1 VFDIFHAGVVNDMF
15 KKVLIL
21 SASAG
26 AGHTRAAQAVERAFI
41 EMGEAEEVRHV
52 DALEY
57 TTKIFK
63 AIASKAYID
72 LVNKA
77 PHMLGWFYD
86 VMDKP
91 WKNERFM
98 LAIDMLNT
106 QPLVRLINKYQP
118 DLAICTHF
126 TPADMSSWLKEKKTL
141 TCPLAV
147 VVTDFDIHANWLC
160 RYCDRYFV
168 ALDETGVHLEK
179 LGIPADRITVSGIPV
194 DPVFA
199 RRKDKAAMRRKHGL
213 REDRTTILVSA
224 GGFGVGPVENLITA
238 LLDLQHEAQIVAVC
252 GKSEELKRKLENLA
266 GRVPAGHRVTVR
278 VVGYTTDMDEY
289 MAAADMLVGKTG
301 GLTTSEALARDL
313 IMVVVNPIPGQEE
326 RNADHLL
333 EEGAALRCNNLPAIA
348 FKIDRLLDDPARMA
362 AMKQNI
368 RRIARPRAAYDIVST
383 LLQLKSAAQH

>member
-1 VFDIFHAGVVNDMF
+1 MF

-26 AGHTRAAQAVERAFI
+26 AGHTRAAQALERAFM
-41 EMGEAEEVRHV
+41 EMGAAEEVKHV

-63 AIASKAYID
+63 TIASKAYID

-91 WKNERFM
+91 WKNERLM
-98 LAIDMLNT
+98 QAIDMLNT

-118 DLAICTHF
+118 DLAVCTHF
-126 TPADMSSWLKEKKTL
+126 TPADMISWLKEKKTL
-141 TCPLAV
+141 TCHLAI
-147 VVTDFDIHANWLC
+147 VVTDFDIHANWLS

-199 RRKDKAAMRRKHGL
+199 RRKDKAAMRLKFGL
-213 REDRTTILVSA
+213 RQDKTTILVSA

-266 GRVPAGHRVTVR
+266 ERVPAGHRVTVR

-362 AMKQNI
+362 AMKKNI
-368 RRIARPRAAYDIVST
+368 QRLARPRAAYDIVST
-383 LLQLKSAAQH
+383 LLQLKSAAQR

>member
-1 VFDIFHAGVVNDMF
+1 MF

-26 AGHTRAAQAVERAFI
+26 AGHVRAAQAIERAFI
-41 EMGEAEEVRHV
+41 EMNAAEEVKHV

-63 AIASKAYID
+63 TIASKAYID

-91 WKNERFM
+91 WKNERLM

-118 DLAICTHF
+118 DLAVCTHF
-126 TPADMSSWLKEKKTL
+126 TPADMISWLKEKKTL

-199 RRKDKAAMRRKHGL
+199 RSKDKAAMRLKLGL

-266 GRVPAGHRVTVR
+266 EHVPAGHRVAVQ

>member
-1 VFDIFHAGVVNDMF
+1 MF

-26 AGHTRAAQAVERAFI
+26 AGHTRSAQALERAFM
-41 EMGEAEEVRHV
+41 EMSAAEEVMHV

-72 LVNKA
+72 LVNMA

-91 WKNERFM
+91 WKNERLM

-118 DLAICTHF
+118 DLAVCTHF
-126 TPADMSSWLKEKKTL
+126 TPADMISWLKEKKTL

-199 RRKDKAAMRRKHGL
+199 RSKDKAAMRLKLGL

-266 GRVPAGHRVTVR
+266 ERVPAGHRVAVQ

>member
-1 VFDIFHAGVVNDMF
+1 MF

-26 AGHTRAAQAVERAFI
+26 AGHTRAAQALERAFM
-41 EMGEAEEVRHV
+41 EMGAAEEVKHV

-91 WKNERFM
+91 WKNERLM
-98 LAIDMLNT
+98 QAIDMLNT

-118 DLAICTHF
+118 DLAVCTHF
-126 TPADMSSWLKEKKTL
+126 TPADMISWLKEKKTL
-141 TCPLAV
+141 TCPLAI
-147 VVTDFDIHANWLC
+147 VVTDFDIHANWLS

-199 RRKDKAAMRRKHGL
+199 RRKDKAAMRLKFGL
-213 REDRTTILVSA
+213 RQDKTTILVSA

-266 GRVPAGHRVTVR
+266 ERVPAGHRVTVR

-362 AMKQNI
+362 AMKKNI
-368 RRIARPRAAYDIVST
+368 QRLARPRAAYDIVST
-383 LLQLKSAAQH
+383 LLQLKSAAQR

>member
-1 VFDIFHAGVVNDMF
+1 MF

-26 AGHTRAAQAVERAFI
+26 AGHTRAAQALERAFM
-41 EMGEAEEVRHV
+41 EMGAAEEVKHV

-91 WKNERFM
+91 WKNERLM
-98 LAIDMLNT
+98 QAIDMLNT

-118 DLAICTHF
+118 DLAVCTHF
-126 TPADMSSWLKEKKTL
+126 TPADMISWLKEKKTL
-141 TCPLAV
+141 TCHLAI
-147 VVTDFDIHANWLC
+147 VVTDFDIHANWLS

-199 RRKDKAAMRRKHGL
+199 RRKDKAAMRLKFGL
-213 REDRTTILVSA
+213 RQDKTTILVSA

-266 GRVPAGHRVTVR
+266 ERVPAGHRVTVR

-362 AMKQNI
+362 AMKKNI
-368 RRIARPRAAYDIVST
+368 QRLARPRAAYDIVST
-383 LLQLKSAAQH
+383 LLQLKSAAQR

>member
-1 VFDIFHAGVVNDMF
+1 MF

-26 AGHTRAAQAVERAFI
+26 AGHVRAAQAIERAFI
-41 EMGEAEEVRHV
+41 EMNAAEEVKHI

-57 TTKIFK
+57 TTKLFK
-63 AIASKAYID
+63 NIASKAYID

-91 WKNERFM
+91 WKNERLM

-118 DLAICTHF
+118 DLAVCTHF
-126 TPADMSSWLKEKKTL
+126 TPADMISWLKEKKAL

-168 ALDETGVHLEK
+168 ALDETGVHLGK

-199 RRKDKAAMRRKHGL
+199 RRKDKAAMRLKLGL

-238 LLDLQHEAQIVAVC
+238 LLDLQHQAQIVAVC
-252 GKSEELKRKLENLA
+252 GKSEELK
-266 GRVPAGHRVTVR
+266 GRLDNVAAHNPYKHRVSIN
-278 VVGYTTDMDEY
+278 VVGYTTAMDEY
-289 MAAADMLVGKTG
+289 MAAADILVGKTG
-301 GLTTSEALARDL
+301 GLTTSEALARGL
-313 IMVVVNPIPGQEE
+313 IIVVVNPIPGQEE

-333 EEGAALRCNNLPAIA
+333 EEGAAIRCNNLPAIA
-348 FKIDRLLDDPARMA
+348 YKIDRLLDNPSRIN
-362 AMKQNI
+362 AMKKNI
-368 RRIARPRAAYDIVST
+368 RRLARPRAAYDIVST
-383 LLQLKSAAQH
+383 LQQLKSAPQD

>member
-1 VFDIFHAGVVNDMF
+1 MF

-26 AGHTRAAQAVERAFI
+26 AGHVRAAQAIERAFM
-41 EMGEAEEVRHV
+41 EMSAAEEVKHV

-63 AIASKAYID
+63 TIASKGYID

-91 WKNERFM
+91 WKNERLM

-118 DLAICTHF
+118 DLAVCTHF
-126 TPADMSSWLKEKKTL
+126 TPADMISWLKEKKAL

-168 ALDETGVHLEK
+168 ALDETGVHLGK

-199 RRKDKAAMRRKHGL
+199 RRKDKAAMRLKLGL

-238 LLDLQHEAQIVAVC
+238 LLDLQHEAQIVAIC
-252 GKSEELKRKLENLA
+252 GKSGELK
-266 GRVPAGHRVTVR
+266 GRLDNVAARNPYKHRVSIS
-278 VVGYTTDMDEY
+278 VVGYTTAMDEY
-289 MAAADMLVGKTG
+289 MAAADILVGKTG
-301 GLTTSEALARDL
+301 GLTTSEALARGL
-313 IMVVVNPIPGQEE
+313 IIVVVNPIPGQEE

-333 EEGAALRCNNLPAIA
+333 EEGAAIRCNNLPTISY
-348 FKIDRLLDDPARMA
+348 KIDRLLDNPSRML
-362 AMKQNI
+362 AMKKNI
-368 RRIARPRAAYDIVST
+368 RRLARPRAAYDVVSK
-383 LLQLKSAAQH
+383 LINLKA

>member
-1 VFDIFHAGVVNDMF
+1 MF

-26 AGHTRAAQAVERAFI
+26 AGHVRAAQAIERAFI
-41 EMGEAEEVRHV
+41 EMNAAEEVKHV

-57 TTKIFK
+57 TTKLFK
-63 AIASKAYID
+63 NIASKAYID

-91 WKNERFM
+91 WKNERLM

-118 DLAICTHF
+118 DLAVCTHF
-126 TPADMSSWLKEKKTL
+126 TPADMISWLKEKKAL

-168 ALDETGVHLEK
+168 ALDETGVHLGK

-199 RRKDKAAMRRKHGL
+199 RRKDKAAMRLKLGL
-213 REDRTTILVSA
+213 REDMTTILVSA

-252 GKSEELKRKLENLA
+252 GKSEELK
-266 GRVPAGHRVTVR
+266 GRLDNVAAHNPYKHRVSIS
-278 VVGYTTDMDEY
+278 VVGYTTAMDEY
-289 MAAADMLVGKTG
+289 MAAADILVGKTG
-301 GLTTSEALARDL
+301 GLTTSEALARGL
-313 IMVVVNPIPGQEE
+313 IIVVVNPIPGQEE

-333 EEGAALRCNNLPAIA
+333 EEGAAIRCNNLPTIA
-348 FKIDRLLDDPARMA
+348 YKIDCLLDNPSRMR
-362 AMKQNI
+362 AMKKNI
-368 RRIARPRAAYDIVST
+368 RKLARPRAAYDIVSK
-383 LLQLKSAAQH
+383 LINLKA

>member
-1 VFDIFHAGVVNDMF
+1 MF

-26 AGHTRAAQAVERAFI
+26 AGHVRAAQAIEQTFI
-41 EMGEAEEVRHV
+41 EMNAAEEVKHV

-57 TTKIFK
+57 TTKLFK
-63 AIASKAYID
+63 NIASKAYID

-86 VMDKP
+86 AMDKP
-91 WKNERFM
+91 WKNERLM

-118 DLAICTHF
+118 DLAVCTHF
-126 TPADMSSWLKEKKTL
+126 TPADMISWLKEKKAL

-168 ALDETGVHLEK
+168 ALDETGVHLGK

-199 RRKDKAAMRRKHGL
+199 RRKDKAAMRLKLGL
-213 REDRTTILVSA
+213 REDMTTILVSA

-238 LLDLQHEAQIVAVC
+238 LLDLQHEVQIVAIC
-252 GKSEELKRKLENLA
+252 GKSEELKGRLEQLA
-266 GRVPAGHRVTVR
+266 ARNPHKRRVAIN
-278 VVGYTTDMDEY
+278 VVGYTTAMDEY
-289 MAAADMLVGKTG
+289 MAAADIMVGKTG
-301 GLTTSEALARDL
+301 GLTTSEALARGL
-313 IMVVVNPIPGQEE
+313 IIVVVNPIPGQEE

-333 EEGAALRCNNLPAIA
+333 EEGAAIRCNNLPTIA
-348 FKIDRLLDDPARMA
+348 YKIDCLLDNPSRMR
-362 AMKQNI
+362 AMKKNI
-368 RRIARPRAAYDIVST
+368 RRLARPRAAYDVVSK
-383 LLQLKSAAQH
+383 LISLKA

>member
-1 VFDIFHAGVVNDMF
+1 MF

-26 AGHTRAAQAVERAFI
+26 AGHTRAAQALERAFM
-41 EMGEAEEVRHV
+41 EMGAAEEVKHV

-91 WKNERFM
+91 WKNERLM
-98 LAIDMLNT
+98 QAIDMLNT

-118 DLAICTHF
+118 DLAVCTHF
-126 TPADMSSWLKEKKTL
+126 TPADMISWLKEKKTL
-141 TCPLAV
+141 TCHLAI
-147 VVTDFDIHANWLC
+147 VVTDFDIHANWLS

-199 RRKDKAAMRRKHGL
+199 RRKDKAAMRLKFGL
-213 REDRTTILVSA
+213 RQDKTTILVSA

-266 GRVPAGHRVTVR
+266 ERVPAGHRVTVR

-326 RNADHLL
+326 RNSDHLL

-362 AMKQNI
+362 AMKKNI
-368 RRIARPRAAYDIVST
+368 QRLARPRAAYDIVST
-383 LLQLKSAAQH
+383 LLQLKSAAQR

>member
-1 VFDIFHAGVVNDMF
+1 MF

-26 AGHTRAAQAVERAFI
+26 AGHTRAAQALERAFM
-41 EMGEAEEVRHV
+41 EMGAAEEVKHV

-91 WKNERFM
+91 WKNERLM
-98 LAIDMLNT
+98 QAIDMLNT

-118 DLAICTHF
+118 DLAVCTHF
-126 TPADMSSWLKEKKTL
+126 TPADMISWLKEKKTL

-199 RRKDKAAMRRKHGL
+199 RRKDKAAMRLKFGL
-213 REDRTTILVSA
+213 RQDKTTILVSA

-266 GRVPAGHRVTVR
+266 ERVPAGHRVTVR

-362 AMKQNI
+362 AMKKNI
-368 RRIARPRAAYDIVST
+368 QRLARPRAAYDIVST

>member
-1 VFDIFHAGVVNDMF
+1 MF

-26 AGHTRAAQAVERAFI
+26 AGHIRAAQALERAFM
-41 EMGEAEEVRHV
+41 EMSAAKEVKHV

-63 AIASKAYID
+63 TIASKAYID

-91 WKNERFM
+91 WKNERLM
-98 LAIDMLNT
+98 QAIDMLNT

-118 DLAICTHF
+118 DLAVCTHF
-126 TPADMSSWLKEKKTL
+126 TPADMISWLKEKKTL
-141 TCPLAV
+141 TCPLAI

-199 RRKDKAAMRRKHGL
+199 RRKDKAVMRRKHGL

-252 GKSEELKRKLENLA
+252 GKSEELKRNLEHLA
-266 GRVPAGHRVTVR
+266 GRIPVGHRVAVQ

>member
-1 VFDIFHAGVVNDMF
+1 MF

-26 AGHTRAAQAVERAFI
+26 AGHIRAAQALERAFM
-41 EMGEAEEVRHV
+41 EMSAAKEVKHV

-63 AIASKAYID
+63 TIASKAYID

-91 WKNERFM
+91 WKNERLM
-98 LAIDMLNT
+98 QAIDMLNT

-118 DLAICTHF
+118 DLAVCTHF
-126 TPADMSSWLKEKKTL
+126 TPADMISWLKEKKTL
-141 TCPLAV
+141 TCPLAI
-147 VVTDFDIHANWLC
+147 VVTDFDIHANWLS

-199 RRKDKAAMRRKHGL
+199 RRKDKAAMRLKFGL
-213 REDRTTILVSA
+213 RQDKTTILVSA

-266 GRVPAGHRVTVR
+266 ERVPAGHRVTVR

>member
-1 VFDIFHAGVVNDMF
+1 MF

-26 AGHTRAAQAVERAFI
+26 AGHTRAAQALERAFM
-41 EMGEAEEVRHV
+41 EMSAAEEVKHV

-63 AIASKAYID
+63 TIASKAYID

-91 WKNERFM
+91 WKNERLM
-98 LAIDMLNT
+98 QAIDMLNT

-118 DLAICTHF
+118 DLAVCTHF
-126 TPADMSSWLKEKKTL
+126 TPADMISWLKEKKAL

-179 LGIPADRITVSGIPV
+179 LGIPVDRITVSGIPV

-199 RRKDKAAMRRKHGL
+199 RRKNKAAMRGKHGL

-252 GKSEELKRKLENLA
+252 GKSEELKRNLEHLA
-266 GRVPAGHRVTVR
+266 GRIPAGHRVTVR

-362 AMKQNI
+362 VMKQNI

>member
-1 VFDIFHAGVVNDMF
+1 MF

-26 AGHTRAAQAVERAFI
+26 AGHTRAAQALERAFM
-41 EMGEAEEVRHV
+41 EMRAAEEVRHV

-57 TTKIFK
+57 TTRIFK
-63 AIASKAYID
+63 TIASKAYLD

-91 WKNERFM
+91 WKNERLM
-98 LAIDMLNT
+98 QAIDMLNT

-118 DLAICTHF
+118 DLAVCTHF
-126 TPADMSSWLKEKKTL
+126 TPADMISWLKEKKTL
-141 TCPLAV
+141 TCPLAI

-199 RRKDKAAMRRKHGL
+199 ERRDKAAMRLKHGL
-213 REDRTTILVSA
+213 RQDMTTILVSA

-252 GKSEELKRKLENLA
+252 GKSEELKQKLEQIA
-266 GRVPAGHRVTVR
+266 GRIPAGSRVTVQ
-278 VVGYTTDMDEY
+278 VTGYTTAMDEY
-289 MAAADMLVGKTG
+289 MAAADIMVGKTG

-313 IMVVVNPIPGQEE
+313 VMVVVNPIPGQEE

-333 EEGAALRCNNLPAIA
+333 EEGAALRCNNLPTIA
-348 FKIDRLLDDPARMA
+348 CKIDRLLDDPARMA
-362 AMKQNI
+362 AMQKNI
-368 RRIARPRAAYDIVST
+368 RRIARPRAAHDIVAT
-383 LLQLKSAAQH
+383 LLHMQQDSAR

>member
-1 VFDIFHAGVVNDMF
+1 MEM
-15 KKVLIL
+15 
-21 SASAG
+21 
-26 AGHTRAAQAVERAFI
+26 RA
-41 EMGEAEEVRHV
+41 AEEVRHV

-57 TTKIFK
+57 TTRIFK
-63 AIASKAYID
+63 TIASKAYLD

-91 WKNERFM
+91 WKNERLM
-98 LAIDMLNT
+98 QAIDMLNT

-118 DLAICTHF
+118 DLAVCTHF
-126 TPADMSSWLKEKKTL
+126 TPADMISWLKEKKTL
-141 TCPLAV
+141 TCPLAI

-199 RRKDKAAMRRKHGL
+199 ERRDKAAMRLKHGL
-213 REDRTTILVSA
+213 RQDMTTILVSA

-238 LLDLQHEAQIVAVC
+238 LLDLQHEAQIFAVC
-252 GKSEELKRKLENLA
+252 GKSEELKQKLEQIA
-266 GRVPAGHRVTVR
+266 GRIPAGSRVTVQ
-278 VVGYTTDMDEY
+278 VTGYTTAMDEY
-289 MAAADMLVGKTG
+289 MAAADIMVGKTG

-313 IMVVVNPIPGQEE
+313 VMVVVNPIPGQEE

-333 EEGAALRCNNLPAIA
+333 EEGAALRCNNLPTIA
-348 FKIDRLLDDPARMA
+348 YKIDRLLDDPARMA
-362 AMKQNI
+362 AMQKNI
-368 RRIARPRAAYDIVST
+368 RRIARPRAAHDIVAT
-383 LLQLKSAAQH
+383 LLHMQQDSAR

>member
-1 VFDIFHAGVVNDMF
+1 MF

-26 AGHTRAAQAVERAFI
+26 AGHTRAAQALERAFM
-41 EMGEAEEVRHV
+41 EMSAAEEVKHV

-63 AIASKAYID
+63 TIASKAYID

-91 WKNERFM
+91 WKNERLM
-98 LAIDMLNT
+98 QAIDMLNT

-118 DLAICTHF
+118 DLAVCTHF
-126 TPADMSSWLKEKKTL
+126 TPADMISWLKEKKTV
-141 TCPLAV
+141 TCPLAI

-199 RRKDKAAMRRKHGL
+199 RRKDKAAMRLKLGL

-224 GGFGVGPVENLITA
+224 GGFGVGPVENLFTA

-252 GKSEELKRKLENLA
+252 GKSEELKRNLEHLA
-266 GRVPAGHRVTVR
+266 GRIPAGHRVAVQ

>member
-1 VFDIFHAGVVNDMF
+1 MI
-15 KKVLIL
+15 
-21 SASAG
+21 
-26 AGHTRAAQAVERAFI
+26 
-41 EMGEAEEVRHV
+41 
-52 DALEY
+52 
-57 TTKIFK
+57 
-63 AIASKAYID
+63 
-72 LVNKA
+72 
-77 PHMLGWFYD
+77 
-86 VMDKP
+86 
-91 WKNERFM
+91 
-98 LAIDMLNT
+98 
-106 QPLVRLINKYQP
+106 
-118 DLAICTHF
+118 
-126 TPADMSSWLKEKKTL
+126 SWLKEKKTL

-362 AMKQNI
+362 AMKKNI
-368 RRIARPRAAYDIVST
+368 QRLARPRAAYDIVST
-383 LLQLKSAAQH
+383 LLQLKSAAQR

>member
-1 VFDIFHAGVVNDMF
+1 MF

-26 AGHTRAAQAVERAFI
+26 AGHTRAAQALERAFM
-41 EMGEAEEVRHV
+41 EMGAAEEVKHV

-63 AIASKAYID
+63 TIASKAYID

-91 WKNERFM
+91 WKNERLM
-98 LAIDMLNT
+98 QAIDMLNT

-118 DLAICTHF
+118 DLAVCTHF
-126 TPADMSSWLKEKKTL
+126 TPADMISWLKEKKTL
-141 TCPLAV
+141 TCPLAI

-199 RRKDKAAMRRKHGL
+199 RRKDKAAMRLKHGL
-213 REDRTTILVSA
+213 RQDITTILVSA

-266 GRVPAGHRVTVR
+266 ERVPAGHRVTVR

-362 AMKQNI
+362 AMKKEYP
-368 RRIARPRAAYDIVST
+368 AVLPAP
-383 LLQLKSAAQH
+383 AQPMILSPHCCS

>member
-1 VFDIFHAGVVNDMF
+1 MF

-26 AGHTRAAQAVERAFI
+26 AGHVRAAQAIEQAFM
-41 EMGEAEEVRHV
+41 EMSAAEEVKHV

-63 AIASKAYID
+63 NIASKAYID

-91 WKNERFM
+91 WKNERLM

-118 DLAICTHF
+118 DLAVCTHF
-126 TPADMSSWLKEKKTL
+126 TPADMISWLKEKKAL

-168 ALDETGVHLEK
+168 ALDETGVHLGK

-199 RRKDKAAMRRKHGL
+199 RRKDKAAMRLKLGL
-213 REDRTTILVSA
+213 REDMTTILVSA

-238 LLDLQHEAQIVAVC
+238 LLDLQHEAQIVAIC
-252 GKSEELKRKLENLA
+252 GKSEELKGRLEQIAARNPHKR
-266 GRVPAGHRVTVR
+266 RVSIS
-278 VVGYTTDMDEY
+278 VVGYTTAMDEY
-289 MAAADMLVGKTG
+289 MAAADIMVGKTG
-301 GLTTSEALARDL
+301 GLTTSEALARGL
-313 IMVVVNPIPGQEE
+313 IIVVVNPIPGQEE

-333 EEGAALRCNNLPAIA
+333 EEGAAIRCNNLPTIA
-348 FKIDRLLDDPARMA
+348 YKIDCLLDNPSRMR
-362 AMKQNI
+362 AMKKNI
-368 RRIARPRAAYDIVST
+368 RRLARPRAAYDVVSK
-383 LLQLKSAAQH
+383 LINLKA

>member
-1 VFDIFHAGVVNDMF
+1 MF

-26 AGHTRAAQAVERAFI
+26 AGHTRAAQALERAFM
-41 EMGEAEEVRHV
+41 EMRAAEEVRHV

-57 TTKIFK
+57 TTRIFK
-63 AIASKAYID
+63 TIASKAYLD

-91 WKNERFM
+91 WKNERLM
-98 LAIDMLNT
+98 QAIDMLNT

-118 DLAICTHF
+118 DLAVCTHF
-126 TPADMSSWLKEKKTL
+126 TPADMISWLKEKKTL
-141 TCPLAV
+141 TCPLAI

-199 RRKDKAAMRRKHGL
+199 ERRDKAAMRLKHGL
-213 REDRTTILVSA
+213 RQDVTAILVSA

-252 GKSEELKRKLENLA
+252 GKSEELKQKLEQIA
-266 GRVPAGHRVTVR
+266 GRIPAGSRVTVQ
-278 VVGYTTDMDEY
+278 VTGYTTAMDEY
-289 MAAADMLVGKTG
+289 MAAADIMVGKTG

-313 IMVVVNPIPGQEE
+313 VMVVVNPIPGQEE

-333 EEGAALRCNNLPAIA
+333 EEGAALRCNNLPTIA
-348 FKIDRLLDDPARMA
+348 YKIDRLLDDPARMA
-362 AMKQNI
+362 AMQKNI
-368 RRIARPRAAYDIVST
+368 RRIARPRAAHDIVAT
-383 LLQLKSAAQH
+383 LLHMQQDSAR